1 LIKIYARNSKKTAP
15 YWFNGAVFF
24 AIFNLF
30 QTKNNKKMLPN
41 KYFTAIFF
49 NAQKKAFK
57 YRNIKN
63 DTRSLEAFTVFALS
77 KNAIEINFYCTATK
91 NFSHKV
97 FLQR

>member
-1 LIKIYARNSKKTAP
+1 
-15 YWFNGAVFF
+15 
-24 AIFNLF
+24 
-30 QTKNNKKMLPN
+30 MLPN

-49 NAQKKAFK
+49 DEQKKPYK

-63 DTRSLEAFTVFALS
+63 DTRSIELFTSFAKS